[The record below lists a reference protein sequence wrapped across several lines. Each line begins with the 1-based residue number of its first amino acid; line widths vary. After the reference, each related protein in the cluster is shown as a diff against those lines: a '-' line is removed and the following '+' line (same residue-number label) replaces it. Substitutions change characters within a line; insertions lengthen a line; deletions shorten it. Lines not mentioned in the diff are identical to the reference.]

1 MIDETN
7 LIPLDNNKNI
17 KQKKDLRIMKIQH
30 NLISMG
36 FNIIMVNKIISNF
49 NITNEEEAIDYLI
62 KSENGM
68 WNHPFI
74 PSEEDVDDSK
84 LDLFDQP
91 KNVMSNVF
99 SKINTIRRSNTIN
112 AKSSN
117 INQEDDINNIVNEKN
132 NDNNI
137 NNIKKIINNN
147 ICEIC
152 GEAKEFHT
160 IKEFNPS
167 KNDIFE
173 EEEIL
178 IY

>member
-1 MIDETN
+1 MIDETK
-7 LIPLDNNKNI
+7 LIPLDDNKNI

-99 SKINTIRRSNTIN
+99 
-112 AKSSN
+112 
-117 INQEDDINNIVNEKN
+117 
-132 NDNNI
+132 
-137 NNIKKIINNN
+137 
-147 ICEIC
+147 
-152 GEAKEFHT
+152 F
-160 IKEFNPS
+160 
-167 KNDIFE
+167 
-173 EEEIL
+173 
-178 IY
+178 